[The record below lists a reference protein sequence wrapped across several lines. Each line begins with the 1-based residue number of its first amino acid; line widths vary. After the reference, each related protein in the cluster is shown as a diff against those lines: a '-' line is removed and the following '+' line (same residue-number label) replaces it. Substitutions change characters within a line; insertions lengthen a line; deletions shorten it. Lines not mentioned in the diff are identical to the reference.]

1 MIGFRKGLGVSRLM
15 SEKCCILDLSP
26 LPVIFFGRDEPVLV
40 NEKAHGL
47 GCTIL
52 PDIWMCMMRL
62 YLRVL
67 HTAVP
72 IWVIVR
78 FPEIK
83 IHTSALDL
91 CINTAIEAI
100 LDITAGNASR
110 CGSPPALDRIRDPP
124 LFTLFCPPISVLVFA
139 FASAF
144 HSTRTS
150 YFGFQHILSFIL
162 GEYCSED
169 GNA

>member
-1 MIGFRKGLGVSRLM
+1 MIEFRKGLGVSRLM

-52 PDIWMCMMRL
+52 PGTRMCMMRL
-62 YLRVL
+62 YLRDL

-78 FPEIK
+78 FPENK
-83 IHTSALDL
+83 IHASALDL

-100 LDITAGNASR
+100 LDITRTMPHGAVHRRRLTAFGTHLCLLCFALRSPCWCSHSR
-110 CGSPPALDRIRDPP
+110 L
-124 LFTLFCPPISVLVFA
+124 
-139 FASAF
+139 
-144 HSTRTS
+144 HS
-150 YFGFQHILSFIL
+150 I
-162 GEYCSED
+162 
-169 GNA
+169 